1 MAYKREIVLFIITAL
16 ATLSAVYYFF
26 GDMEEGKNVAQTD
39 LYTLT
44 APSPAAILS
53 VNRPAAFA
61 KLILTKQPVYQAF
74 ASEIPEI
81 FLSIVQKNTAI
92 PALQF
97 SFHTQGVVMYAKAD
111 KSTVDNIE
119 NKILKSSFGA
129 FEPQKQKKGEIT
141 FTYFPDAGNRFFG
154 YYQYEGI
161 WVASYSKKL
170 LEEVATMQTY
180 HTNQLQKEQI
190 HLCKS
195 LDRNAPLNLLIR
207 SEKLN
212 LYVKTTPPSGRSTTG
227 GWEPTCLRAKA
238 TSVISAACLTMPR
251 PTRSTGLSPI
261 RFRYGSNSI
270 SRNSIS
276 PARATKRTGKCFIRG
291 ALPPRSRHKP
301 DAHAGAV
308 SFRPRHASLSGDSY
322 E

>member
-1 MAYKREIVLFIITAL
+1 MMAYKREIVIFIITAL

-111 KSTVDNIE
+111 KSIVDNIE

-170 LEEVATMQTY
+170 LEEVATMQTN

-212 LYVKTTPPSGRSTTG
+212 LYVKTNDSTQWKIDDRWLGADLFESEGNICYFSNLPYHAPADTLYRTIADTLSLRLEQYFPQLHISSQSYEEDGKVFYTGCTSTTQ
-227 GWEPTCLRAKA
+227 P
-238 TSVISAACLTMPR
+238 S
-251 PTRSTGLSPI
+251 
-261 RFRYGSNSI
+261 
-270 SRNSIS
+270 
-276 PARATKRTGKCFIRG
+276 
-291 ALPPRSRHKP
+291 
-301 DAHAGAV
+301 
-308 SFRPRHASLSGDSY
+308 
-322 E
+322 